1 MTSKPRLRRLA
12 AVCGLLVAV
21 TFGSQSPAF
30 GQDKPKPDEFQQFD
44 RFKQGNDPVGNT
56 PEEFFDKFAKYYVA
70 RLNDSEVQKAGMS
83 QMIQE
88 FGRRALP
95 LTTPYPR
102 QNPEQRKFVDRFG
115 KAMVTQLEPLA
126 LNQNKPIVQINA
138 TRMAGEVGRCG
149 YDGAAELFL
158 KVLASK
164 NASDG
169 VKLYALRGLKDLFA
183 IEPEKEIQ
191 PQRTVFQKGNN
202 LQQTDLERN
211 SIVAL
216 ISFIQTKPDLV
227 ENAPADQVD
236 GFRYV
241 RNEAIRALS
250 KVRVQTVKNLGQV
263 QGRPALTLLR
273 VSRSD
278 GLAPATN
285 TKERLE
291 AIVGFCNL
299 LADKDRDMQ
308 LDYAVYHI
316 GQAIC
321 ELAEYKNANPEDM
334 TIPWKVA
341 GERIQ
346 EGLDRWY
353 EGADK
358 LKLKNASLVQ
368 NFNAMAKTHVL
379 GALAAGAAGNAPNPT
394 ALRTWLTEQ
403 VKLDDKSSLFTSDPA
418 TKLSLK

>member
-1 MTSKPRLRRLA
+1 
-12 AVCGLLVAV
+12 VICGLLVAV
-21 TFGSQSPAF
+21 TFGVQSPVS
-30 GQDKPKPDEFQQFD
+30 GQDRPKPDEFQQFD
-44 RFKQGNDPVGNT
+44 RFKQGSDPVGNT
-56 PEEFFDKFAKYYVA
+56 PDEFFDKFAKYYVG
-70 RLNDSEVQKAGMS
+70 RLNDSAIQKDGMS

-88 FGRRALP
+88 FGRRALS
-95 LTTPYPR
+95 LATPYPR
-102 QNPEQRKFVDRFG
+102 LNPEQKKFIDRFG
-115 KAMVTQLEPLA
+115 KAMIAQLEPLA

-138 TRMAGEVGRCG
+138 MRMADDVARCG
-149 YDGAAELFL
+149 YDGAAELSL

-183 IEPEKEIQ
+183 IEPDKEIQ

-216 ISFIQTKPDLV
+216 IAFIQTKPELA
-227 ENAPADQVD
+227 ETAPPEEVD
-236 GFRYV
+236 AYRYV
-241 RNEAIRALS
+241 RCEDIRALG

-273 VSRSD
+273 ATRSD
-278 GLAPATN
+278 GLVPFTN

-291 AIVGFCNL
+291 AIVGFCSL

-321 ELAEYKNANPEDM
+321 EMAEYKNANPEDM

-346 EGLDRWY
+346 EALDRWY

-358 LKLKNASLVQ
+358 LKLKNATLVQ
-368 NFNAMAKTHVL
+368 TFNAMAKTHVL
-379 GALAAGAAGNAPNPT
+379 AALAAGAVGNAPNPT

-403 VKLDDKSSLFTSDPA
+403 IKLDDKSSLFASDPT
-418 TKLSLK
+418 TKLNAK